1 MNFTT
6 HEYSLRL
13 KNVKKKMS
21 DIGVDI
27 LILSDPSNMN
37 YLTGYDGWSFYVPQG
52 VIVSLDKEEPM
63 WFGRKQ
69 DSKGA
74 KITTYLK
81 QENIL
86 GYPENL
92 IQAPPSHPYDFV
104 SNYIHKNKWENKN
117 IGVEMDSYY
126 YTAENHNRL
135 LNQCPNA
142 VFKNAHLLV
151 NWIRYI
157 KSESEIT
164 YMKEGAKL
172 VQAGMQTAFNEIKP
186 GVKQSYVAGKIQN
199 TLIGGNNN
207 TNFGGEYSGLNII
220 LASGRSA
227 SASHLTPTD
236 KKFQDNEGT
245 IIELGGVKHRYHC
258 ALSRTVYIGKPDS
271 KIDDTLKITN
281 EGIEKAIEITKPGN
295 TCHDVAVAF
304 WDVLEKYGVE
314 KESRCGYSIGLGY
327 PPDWGE
333 HTLSIRKNDMTE
345 LKPNVTFHLMAGMWM
360 DKWGIEIS
368 ESIRVTEK
376 GCELFCNFSRGLH
389 II

>member
-104 SNYIHKNKWENKN
+104 SN
-117 IGVEMDSYY
+117 
-126 YTAENHNRL
+126 
-135 LNQCPNA
+135 
-142 VFKNAHLLV
+142 
-151 NWIRYI
+151 
-157 KSESEIT
+157 
-164 YMKEGAKL
+164 
-172 VQAGMQTAFNEIKP
+172 
-186 GVKQSYVAGKIQN
+186 
-199 TLIGGNNN
+199 
-207 TNFGGEYSGLNII
+207 
-220 LASGRSA
+220 
-227 SASHLTPTD
+227 
-236 KKFQDNEGT
+236 
-245 IIELGGVKHRYHC
+245 
-258 ALSRTVYIGKPDS
+258 
-271 KIDDTLKITN
+271 
-281 EGIEKAIEITKPGN
+281 
-295 TCHDVAVAF
+295 
-304 WDVLEKYGVE
+304 
-314 KESRCGYSIGLGY
+314 
-327 PPDWGE
+327 
-333 HTLSIRKNDMTE
+333 
-345 LKPNVTFHLMAGMWM
+345 
-360 DKWGIEIS
+360 
-368 ESIRVTEK
+368 
-376 GCELFCNFSRGLH
+376 
-389 II
+389 